1 MENDGLPSRPH
12 AKGSSS
18 EAGAGLSRAD
28 CIAIAVT
35 TALLIALAIWLIS
48 PRFSITGPSLVDDW
62 SNLDNAP
69 RALDELLRFS
79 YDPAE
84 VHDSRRYR
92 PGYTAVWNSLQWRT
106 FGAPGD
112 MTGPNFWAV
121 VRLALLVGGLVL
133 LTALSLRTTALRR
146 LGPVPLAAWA
156 SAPALLLIVTPPLTR
171 DLARQGPSEPLML
184 GGMAVGGVLTIFG
197 LRRLLAESATEMAA
211 RKIAV
216 ALGAIVFGYAL
227 WLLGI
232 YQKEVSICVLAL
244 LVPLYIVIDRSWR
257 SQGVIDCPLHSHWS
271 FRILA
276 FALVLP
282 LLHMLYEIS
291 NVTTGGETVYG
302 AEVPSGLS
310 GWATRL
316 WDSAELQWNSAPV
329 LDVSLWVAVA
339 FAAPWLVLAWVL
351 SHRRVPWIALGL
363 IATAVSVYLFQGLAN
378 VVVTRYFIPVAA
390 LLAVASVLL
399 LVDGPR
405 LLRVAALA
413 GVAVFAAQAVDARDL
428 VRDWADYQETRV
440 DAVREIAKLDPGRC
454 PVYTAFLHAED
465 ADAIPELVDVE
476 SRRAGRRCDPRYEAY
491 MIRGHEAGEPATNEA
506 IYETCAGVGWVE
518 LGGTEPFS
526 FFGCRRLL
534 AGGDVQGQEVDD
546 ILRWDRLV
554 PGERLSERIHSLP
567 DDALC
572 ESPQCMPQLSEL
584 RETYR

>member
-1 MENDGLPSRPH
+1 MENDGLRSRLR
-12 AKGSSS
+12 ANGSSS

-92 PGYTAVWNSLQWRT
+92 PSYTAVWNSLQWHT

-112 MTGPNFWAV
+112 MTGPNFWAI
-121 VRLALLVGGLVL
+121 VRLALLVGGLVG
-133 LTALSLRTTALRR
+133 LTAFALRATASR
-146 LGPVPLAAWA
+146 RMGPVAIAAWA
-156 SAPALLLIVTPPLTR
+156 SAPALLLLVTPPLTW
-171 DLARQGPSEPLML
+171 DLARQGPAEPLML

-197 LRRLLAESATEMAA
+197 LRRLLAESAPEKTP
-211 RKIAV
+211 RKSAV

-232 YQKEVSICVLAL
+232 YQKEASICVLAL

-257 SQGVIDCPLHSHWS
+257 SQGVIDRPLHKHWS
-271 FRILA
+271 FRIVA

-302 AEVPSGLS
+302 AEVPNGLN

-316 WDSAELQWNSAPV
+316 WDSAELQWNFALS
-329 LDVSLWVAVA
+329 LDLSLWVAVA
-339 FAAPWLVLAWVL
+339 FAVPWLVLAWVL
-351 SHRRVPWIALGL
+351 SHRRVPWLALGL
-363 IATAVSVYLFQGLAN
+363 IATAVAVYLFQGLAN

-390 LLAVASVLL
+390 LLAVAAVLL

-413 GVAVFAAQAVDARDL
+413 GVAVFAVQAADGRDL
-428 VRDWADYQETRV
+428 VRKWADYQETRV
-440 DAVREIAKLDPGRC
+440 DAVADIAKLNPGRC
-454 PVYTAFLHAED
+454 PVYMAFLHPED
-465 ADAIPELVDVE
+465 ADAIPELTGIE
-476 SRRAGRRCDPRYEAY
+476 PRPAGDRCDPRYEAY
-491 MIRGHEAGEPATNEA
+491 MVRGREAGDPATNEA
-506 IYETCAGVGWVE
+506 IYETCEGAGWIQVQE
-518 LGGTEPFS
+518 TMA
-526 FFGCRRLL
+526 FGIYGCPRL
-534 AGGDVQGQEVDD
+534 ATGDVQGQRVDD
-546 ILRWDRLV
+546 VLRWNRLV
-554 PGERLSERIHSLP
+554 PGQRLSERIHSLP

-572 ESPQCMPQLSEL
+572 ESPGCMPQLSDL